1 MSLFGP
7 LLDGSGR
14 LAEDLRAQLAAEGVL
29 FLAEELPGSVAMHE
43 RANGRPARAQ
53 FGGTSGAIAV
63 TRRRLLVWSDGRA
76 QIDLPV
82 RDGRLR
88 AIEIAADR
96 SDRVLFAFELER
108 LHPDRRG
115 RMEIRLRTAQAE
127 QVVALAHAAR

>member
-1 MSLFGP
+1 VSLLGP

-14 LAEDLRAQLAAEGVL
+14 LAEDLRARLTAEGVL
-29 FLAEELPGSVAMHE
+29 FLAEELPGSVALHQ
-43 RANGRPARAQ
+43 RANGRPARTQ

-63 TRRRLLVWSDGRA
+63 TRRRVLVLSEGRV

-88 AIEIAADR
+88 SIEVAADR

-108 LHPDRRG
+108 LHADRRG
-115 RMEIRLRTAQAE
+115 RIEIRLRTAQAE
-127 QVVALAHAAR
+127 QLVALVDAAR